1 MTRPF
6 FSLLALLAITAC
18 GGGGGGGSAAN
29 PAPPTL
35 VGATLL
41 QAGPTPV
48 PGDRLLLSLS
58 EVVELAPNAVLD
70 DGDFAITNG
79 SLGTVTTPP
88 TLIDARTIQIV
99 LGNGM
104 VIADAST
111 TIAFAATNDAVT
123 DLSGAPADGGAP
135 IAVRR
140 GDGRPP
146 SVQSVT
152 IEEIDT
158 ALNGGGTAGGTLQV
172 PRTGFSIDVLWFDLG
187 GTMDSSRSL
196 IVADGP
202 VSVAG
207 TLRPAGTGLQ
217 DALTITPD
225 GTTTHFR
232 VPSDVLFP
240 VGPVS
245 VTMYAVDATGMPAT
259 PRSFG
264 FRTVSANDTLRPF
277 ERDQVWYLSFAR
289 DLESYRLDVS
299 GVLPTI
305 EILAGSNGRSDAEDV
320 LAVLGLLS
328 ANPIANV
335 TAGVDSNEFVL
346 GVLRDHLI
354 TDLERLFD
362 GVPIDFTFASPG
374 TFPPNTPAI
383 AYSSLGFSQICI
395 AGAASTAPSG
405 TLGAAL
411 FDANN
416 QAQNDDCI
424 EDLQGQR
431 LGIFL
436 HTFAHVGIRAGATSS
451 FRATFAPFIPQL
463 TSGVPAAPGV
473 PIGEASQDEER
484 LRGNLNDAR
493 TTQIDNAL
501 AGLARAVAVVI
512 AHECGHSM
520 GLVAN
525 GAMPRGLYGNDSINF
540 PGSGSGAN
548 LHIETPGLFPNGAQ
562 NVMSASISYDSAIH
576 PSTGFNSLNL
586 AYLRE
591 RALYDRQ

>member
-1 MTRPF
+1 MTRPIL
-6 FSLLALLAITAC
+6 SLFALVGIAAC
-18 GGGGGGGSAAN
+18 GGGGGGSAAN
-29 PAPPTL
+29 PATPVL

-41 QAGPTPV
+41 RAGPTPA
-48 PGDRLLLSLS
+48 PGDRLLLLMS
-58 EVVELAPNAVLD
+58 ELVELTPNAILD
-70 DGDFAITNG
+70 DSDLDLGNG
-79 SLGTVTTPP
+79 SLGTVTAPP
-88 TLIDARTIQIV
+88 TLLDARTVQVV
-99 LGNGM
+99 LGNG
-104 VIADAST
+104 VSIAPGST
-111 TIAFAATNDAVT
+111 TIAFAATNDAVS
-123 DLSGAPADGGAP
+123 DLSGAPAMDGAP
-135 IAVRR
+135 VAVSV
-140 GDGRPP
+140 GDGNPP
-146 SVQSVT
+146 TVQAVT
-152 IEEIDT
+152 IEAID
-158 ALNGGGTAGGTLQV
+158 AVLNGSGAAGGTLQV
-172 PRTGFSIDVLWFDLG
+172 PRNGFSIDVLWFDLG
-187 GTMDSSRSL
+187 GTIDVSRSL
-196 IVADGP
+196 LVADAP
-202 VSVAG
+202 ISIAG
-207 TLRPAGTGLQ
+207 VLRPAGTDLR
-217 DALTITPD
+217 DALTSTSN
-225 GTTTHFR
+225 GTTTSFR

-240 VGPVS
+240 VGPVRLT
-245 VTMYAVDATGMPAT
+245 VHAVDATGMPAT

-264 FRTVSANDTLRPF
+264 FRTISANDGVRPF
-277 ERDQVWYLSFAR
+277 EREQVWYLSFAR
-289 DLESYRLDVS
+289 DLEDYRLDVS
-299 GVLPTI
+299 GLLPTVV
-305 EILAGSNGRSDAEDV
+305 ILAGANGRSDAEDV

-335 TAGVDSNEFVL
+335 TAGQDSNEFVL
-346 GVLRDHLI
+346 SVFRDHLI
-354 TDLERLFD
+354 ADLERLFD

-383 AYSSLGFSQICI
+383 AYASLGFSQICI

-463 TSGVPAAPGV
+463 MSGVPAAPGV
-473 PIGEASQDEER
+473 PIGEASQDADR

-493 TTQIDNAL
+493 TTRIDNAIR
-501 AGLARAVAVVI
+501 GIARAAAVVI

-525 GAMPRGLYGNDSINF
+525 GAMPLGLYGNDSVNF

-576 PSTGFNSLNL
+576 PSTGFNPLNL

-591 RALYDRQ
+591 RVLYDRQ